1 MHPEIC
7 EHINKHSN
15 MAPWLLTYGDEFTG
29 LKALKVALATFINGH
44 FVSRK
49 KIDSSAI
56 CSYEWGEFRCR

>member
-7 EHINKHSN
+7 EHINKHSK

-44 FVSRK
+44 FVPRK
-49 KIDSSAI
+49 KID
-56 CSYEWGEFRCR
+56 